1 MTKDSLAV
9 GRGGT
14 IEKAGLVSGL
24 AVSTL
29 LVIAIALGSRG
40 FRDFDLAPPG
50 IAALELDVERFAVTV
65 VTAVAANECGEPER
79 SGLTKM
85 A

>member
-14 IEKAGLVSGL
+14 IEKAGLVTSSSPSRS
-24 AVSTL
+24 A
-29 LVIAIALGSRG
+29 RG